1 MKTHNFSISL
11 FSVLCVLCAG
21 ITTDALSATVKT
33 LGGAGTI
40 NGTAAASSATRVAPT
55 RAGALRVT
63 PSSARLVTTN
73 NNSATTTSGA
83 TTTTAGNQRLSI
95 GKYLGGA
102 TTTATV
108 ANSAS
113 SAGVSDDIDELDERV
128 DFLESVIGSPST
140 TGGQTLDD
148 RISALE
154 TKNVHSS
161 QDGVVVVDANGE
173 VSIDMD
179 ELKKEFFGANDG
191 IAMEYDSEHGSIKWG
206 VPNDQGEIT
215 EWYTLVDTNDL
226 SGDYVSV
233 DELQDKIDDLGRYAL
248 KSDLDALTTRVAT
261 LESTI
266 ETLTGGSS
274 AGSVASLIAGVV
286 GDLGAYETVQEA
298 LAAKQNTL
306 TFDNAPTEDSTN
318 PVTSGGVYTA
328 LAAKQNTIDNE
339 HKLPAANV
347 SGLADVATGGD
358 FADLSDVKAKLLAN
372 VEIGTVTGT
381 DGNNWVWG
389 YIDGKPQFIR
399 IAGASD
405 SPGGE

>member
-21 ITTDALSATVKT
+21 ITTDALSATVKS

-40 NGTAAASSATRVAPT
+40 NGTSAASNTTRVAPT

-73 NNSATTTSGA
+73 NNSATTTSDA

-95 GKYLGGA
+95 GKYLGNTIA
-102 TTTATV
+102 TKATV
-108 ANSAS
+108 GNSAS

-140 TGGQTLDD
+140 TGGQTLDE
-148 RISALE
+148 RITALE

-206 VPNDQGEIT
+206 VPNDQGEVT

-266 ETLTGGSS
+266 ETLSGGVGSIAS
-274 AGSVASLIAGVV
+274 AIANVV

-298 LAAKQNTL
+298 LAAKQ
-306 TFDNAPTEDSTN
+306 DVIDS
-318 PVTSGGVYTA
+318 
-328 LAAKQNTIDNE
+328 E
-339 HKLPAANV
+339 HKLPASNV
-347 SGLADVATGGD
+347 SGLATVATTGSYNNLADTPVLSDVATGGN
-358 FADLSDVKAKLLAN
+358 FTDLNEVAALGDI
-372 VEIGTVTGT
+372 EIGKVQAN
-381 DGNNWVWG
+381 DGKEWVWG
-389 YIDGKPQFIR
+389 YVNGEPTFIR
-399 IAGASD
+399 VVD
-405 SPGGE
+405 STGH

>member
-1 MKTHNFSISL
+1 MKTHNFSMSL

-21 ITTDALSATVKT
+21 ITTDALSATVKS

-40 NGTAAASSATRVAPT
+40 NGTAAASNTTRVAPT

-73 NNSATTTSGA
+73 NNSATTTSDA

-140 TGGQTLDD
+140 AGGQTLDD
-148 RISALE
+148 RITALE

-233 DELQDKIDDLGRYAL
+233 DELQDKIDALGRYAL

-266 ETLTGGSS
+266 ETLSGGVGSIAS
-274 AGSVASLIAGVV
+274 AIANVV
-286 GDLGAYETVQEA
+286 GDLGAYETVEEA
-298 LAAKQNTL
+298 LAAKQ
-306 TFDNAPTEDSTN
+306 DVIDS
-318 PVTSGGVYTA
+318 
-328 LAAKQNTIDNE
+328 E
-339 HKLPAANV
+339 HKLPASNV
-347 SGLADVATGGD
+347 SGLATVATTGSYNNLADTPVLSDVATGGE

-389 YIDGKPQFIR
+389 YIDGEPQFIR
-399 IAGASD
+399 IVD
-405 SPGGE
+405 E

>member
-266 ETLTGGSS
+266 ETLSGGVGSIAS
-274 AGSVASLIAGVV
+274 AIANVV

-328 LAAKQNTIDNE
+328 LAAKQDVIDSE

-347 SGLADVATGGD
+347 SGLADVATGGN
-358 FADLSDVKAKLLAN
+358 FTDLNEVVALGD
-372 VEIGTVTGT
+372 VEIGKVMAN
-381 DGNNWVWG
+381 DGKQWVWG
-389 YIDGKPQFIR
+389 YVNGEPQFIR
-399 IAGASD
+399 VVD
-405 SPGGE
+405 E

>member
-33 LGGAGTI
+33 LGGTGTI
-40 NGTAAASSATRVAPT
+40 NGTAAASNTTRVAPT
-55 RAGALRVT
+55 RAGSLRVT

-140 TGGQTLDD
+140 TGGKTLDD
-148 RISALE
+148 RITALE
-154 TKNVHSS
+154 TKKAHSS

-206 VPNDQGEIT
+206 VPNDQGEVT

-266 ETLTGGSS
+266 ETLSGGVGSIAS
-274 AGSVASLIAGVV
+274 AIANVV
-286 GDLGAYETVQEA
+286 GDLGAYETVEEA

-328 LAAKQNTIDNE
+328 LAAKQNTIDSE

-347 SGLADVATGGD
+347 SGLKNVATGGE
-358 FADLSDVKAKLLAN
+358 FMDLDDVKDSAN
-372 VEIGTVTGT
+372 YDTVMNYIEVGTVETN
-381 DGNNWVWG
+381 DGGAWLWG
-389 YIDGKPQFIR
+389 YVDGEPTFIR
-399 IAGASD
+399 VVD
-405 SPGGE
+405 STGH

>member
-40 NGTAAASSATRVAPT
+40 NGTAAASNTTRVAPT

-73 NNSATTTSGA
+73 NNSATTTSDA

-102 TTTATV
+102 TTVSSVV
-108 ANSAS
+108 ANAASAQEVEDINARLDSLETVVGPS
-113 SAGVSDDIDELDERV
+113 SA
-128 DFLESVIGSPST
+128 
-140 TGGQTLDD
+140 TGGKDLSD
-148 RISALE
+148 RVAELEKNQPTYSA
-154 TKNVHSS
+154 N
-161 QDGVVVVDANGE
+161 GIVVVENGE

-206 VPNDQGEIT
+206 VPNDQGEVT

-261 LESTI
+261 LETTI
-266 ETLTGGSS
+266 NTLTGGVGSIAS
-274 AGSVASLIAGVV
+274 AIANVV
-286 GDLGAYETVQEA
+286 GDLGAYETVEEA
-298 LAAKQNTL
+298 LAAKQ
-306 TFDNAPTEDSTN
+306 DVIDS
-318 PVTSGGVYTA
+318 
-328 LAAKQNTIDNE
+328 E
-339 HKLPAANV
+339 HKLPASNV
-347 SGLADVATGGD
+347 SGLATVATTGSYNNLADTPVLSDVATGGN
-358 FADLSDVKAKLLAN
+358 FTDLNEVAALGDI
-372 VEIGTVTGT
+372 EIGKVQAN
-381 DGNNWVWG
+381 DGKEWVWG
-389 YIDGKPQFIR
+389 YVNGEPTFIR
-399 IAGASD
+399 VVD
-405 SPGGE
+405 STGH

>member
-40 NGTAAASSATRVAPT
+40 NGTAAASNTTRVAPT

-63 PSSARLVTTN
+63 PSSARLVTSN
-73 NNSATTTSGA
+73 DNSAATTSGA

-95 GKYLGGA
+95 GKYLGNTIA
-102 TTTATV
+102 TKSVAANAASAQEVEDINTRLDSLETV
-108 ANSAS
+108 VGTPSA
-113 SAGVSDDIDELDERV
+113 
-128 DFLESVIGSPST
+128 
-140 TGGQTLDD
+140 GGQTLDE
-148 RISALE
+148 RITALE

-286 GDLGAYETVQEA
+286 GDLGAYETVEEA

-328 LAAKQNTIDNE
+328 LVAKQDVIDSE

-347 SGLADVATGGD
+347 SGLADVATGGN
-358 FADLSDVKAKLLAN
+358 FTDLNEVAALGDI
-372 VEIGTVTGT
+372 EIGKVMAN
-381 DGNNWVWG
+381 DGKQWVWG
-389 YIDGKPQFIR
+389 YVNGEPQFIR
-399 IAGASD
+399 VVD
-405 SPGGE
+405 E

>member
-21 ITTDALSATVKT
+21 ITTDALSATVKS

-40 NGTAAASSATRVAPT
+40 NGTAAASNTTRVAPT

-73 NNSATTTSGA
+73 NNSATTTSDA

-102 TTTATV
+102 TTVSSVAANAASAQEVEDINTRLDSLETV
-108 ANSAS
+108 VGTPSA
-113 SAGVSDDIDELDERV
+113 
-128 DFLESVIGSPST
+128 
-140 TGGQTLDD
+140 GGQTLDE
-148 RISALE
+148 RITALE

-266 ETLTGGSS
+266 ETLSGGVGSIAS
-274 AGSVASLIAGVV
+274 AIANVV
-286 GDLGAYETVQEA
+286 GDLGAYETVEEA

-306 TFDNAPTEDSTN
+306 TFDNAPTENSTN

-328 LAAKQNTIDNE
+328 LAAKQNVIDSE

-347 SGLADVATGGD
+347 SGLKNVATGGE
-358 FADLSDVKAKLLAN
+358 FMDLDDVKDSAN
-372 VEIGTVTGT
+372 YDTVMNYIEVGTVETN
-381 DGNNWVWG
+381 DGGAWLWG
-389 YIDGKPQFIR
+389 YVDGEPTFIR
-399 IAGASD
+399 VVD
-405 SPGGE
+405 STGH